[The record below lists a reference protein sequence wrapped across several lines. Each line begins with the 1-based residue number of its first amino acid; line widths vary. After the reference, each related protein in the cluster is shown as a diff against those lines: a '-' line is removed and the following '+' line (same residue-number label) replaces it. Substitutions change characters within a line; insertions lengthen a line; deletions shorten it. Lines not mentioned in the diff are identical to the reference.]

1 MSGLKDE
8 LVHINGLQ
16 AVTINPVTYT
26 VNESLFSIGFHR
38 ITNVHVDARIP
49 SRAKFQRQIHHQ
61 LESNGIRNV
70 SVYYIKDGEV
80 ILKNTA
86 LPLAPKDV
94 PVNSTD
100 RTNILP
106 KERLTSSSAGK
117 PLAHSPSADT
127 VTDIKHEYEIIK
139 VFHQSQVLTKEEIK
153 ALDYLRI
160 KLGKRANVV
169 KLAWETQQ
177 DLLKFFS
184 SHDLEVTVER
194 ADDLLN
200 ISGGK
205 NMRISTSGRNALL
218 IFRYGKLVYIC
229 PDKMCADDAAI
240 HFFQLKSES

>member
-1 MSGLKDE
+1 
-8 LVHINGLQ
+8 
-16 AVTINPVTYT
+16 
-26 VNESLFSIGFHR
+26 
-38 ITNVHVDARIP
+38 VHVDARIP
-49 SRAKFQRQIHHQ
+49 SHAKFQRQIHHQ

-86 LPLAPKDV
+86 LPIAPKEV
-94 PVNSTD
+94 PVNSTE

-106 KERLTSSSAGK
+106 KKRLTSSSAGK
-117 PLAHSPSADT
+117 PLAHAPSADT

-218 IFRYGKLVYIC
+218 IFRYGKLVFIC